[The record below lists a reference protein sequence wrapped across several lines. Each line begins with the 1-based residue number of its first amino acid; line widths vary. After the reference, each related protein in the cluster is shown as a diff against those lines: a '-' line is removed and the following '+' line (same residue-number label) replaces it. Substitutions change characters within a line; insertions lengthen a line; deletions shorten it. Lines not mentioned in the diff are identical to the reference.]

1 MAKVRASHWFDPEP
15 PSRPT
20 VSNKIA
26 ESPLLAPL
34 LLSNDSPTASQYAA
48 AQEFFESHNAR
59 MSKIRVER
67 SHIEFGLLAMPEF
80 AALKATRQVL
90 IDAEHVVRAEICLL
104 RGIMSPIRRVPP
116 ELVREI
122 FLFLTPSLDVEYSPH
137 DPSSILK
144 VPTPWDLGHICR
156 SWREITLSLG
166 LLWSVFDID
175 VASDMDS
182 NHLPR
187 AIAYRLQRSANAPIS
202 IRFRGTAYDLTQ
214 GCIELVNMF
223 AKHVH
228 HFKRLDLHKACDVLR
243 QLSTKTDPLRGL
255 GPTASKTSFLCLSD
269 LTLHYINL
277 PMHPQV
283 CFPWIQLL
291 QYTEAHCRWPSGGG
305 ARWSSYSQLS
315 NVIDLSIKFSRQF
328 SVNPPM
334 DPLLLPR
341 LRKARVVLFGKQHFL
356 DLCEMPSLHTLIY
369 EHCCYSFSEDD
380 NQAPMIHL
388 PCSIRRL
395 RVLRIFVNGLN
406 SSYPSINFGEML
418 GASPCLSV
426 LSISIPQ
433 LNVDTFVTS
442 LLPSEHQPPLGQ
454 KLEAVCLEG
463 SWFNNRGD
471 FDKMLLFRFEP
482 QAKNVTGMR
491 SLALFRPEPRS
502 FREQLIQSRV
512 DFDRKGWSVKVEHG
526 VHDRTCGDQ
535 SDDSKEELTPAYMQ
549 YVNAAFPL
557 V

>member
-277 PMHPQV
+277 PMHPQRRWGN
-283 CFPWIQLL
+283 FPDPRTGIKTRKWLNTGLTRLL
-291 QYTEAHCRWPSGGG
+291 GHHFTPTIAIHPPASLTASTLEPN
-305 ARWSSYSQLS
+305 ARGLT
-315 NVIDLSIKFSRQF
+315 
-328 SVNPPM
+328 
-334 DPLLLPR
+334 LPR
-341 LRKARVVLFGKQHFL
+341 VSITWRDFQSTQKLQADFPVFPELPGPLHDPAALFFSQNHDPHLSLPESVGEFSIAKAL
-356 DLCEMPSLHTLIY
+356 DG
-369 EHCCYSFSEDD
+369 
-380 NQAPMIHL
+380 A
-388 PCSIRRL
+388 
-395 RVLRIFVNGLN
+395 N
-406 SSYPSINFGEML
+406 SPQNSIN
-418 GASPCLSV
+418 
-426 LSISIPQ
+426 
-433 LNVDTFVTS
+433 D
-442 LLPSEHQPPLGQ
+442 
-454 KLEAVCLEG
+454 
-463 SWFNNRGD
+463 
-471 FDKMLLFRFEP
+471 
-482 QAKNVTGMR
+482 
-491 SLALFRPEPRS
+491 PRAPT
-502 FREQLIQSRV
+502 R
-512 DFDRKGWSVKVEHG
+512 
-526 VHDRTCGDQ
+526 
-535 SDDSKEELTPAYMQ
+535 A
-549 YVNAAFPL
+549 
-557 V
+557 